1 MRISLKIIAGC
12 VLFLAFV
19 LTGGC
24 ERTNT
29 ASGPAAGPDEP
40 SMDVTPIQ
48 SGGGQWKIASSP
60 AVTVTVTAPGAKD
73 VKIFYQPEAAS
84 DRYIELKAPVH
95 RDQSNGKFTSNLRLP
110 QDFAGEVWAEI
121 SYPDGST
128 KETQPIALA
137 AAGAVDQQQQGEVAG
152 QPAPTPTPAAP
163 NANNSGPP
171 NQKTQ
176 AGNAQPQG
184 QPDVRITVNVPA
196 FRLIL
201 WQNGSQVQTYEIGVG
216 RKEFPIVIGK
226 RKAWQI
232 IWNPEWVP
240 PDSVW
245 VQRMRGVSP
254 GEHLEAGDPHNP
266 LGKIKIP
273 LGDGYLIHQAESSKD
288 IGHLVSHG
296 CVRMRL
302 EDLTDLVQ
310 KLITARALPVSQ
322 DQINQAMATTERL
335 VVKLNPPLPVE
346 IDYDTLVVEN
356 GILHVYPDVYDRGTN
371 AVDNLRS
378 KLQSAGVDA
387 SKVDD
392 QTLAAIMNRA
402 NRTEEFQ
409 VSLSDIGAGR
419 ALIAGQNQPL
429 TSQSVPP
436 HVAKAAHPARRRRSR

>member
-1 MRISLKIIAGC
+1 VGISLKIIAGC
-12 VLFLAFV
+12 ILFLAFV
-19 LTGGC
+19 SAGGC
-24 ERTNT
+24 ERTDT
-29 ASGPAAGPDEP
+29 TSGPAAGPAEP

-48 SGGGQWKIASSP
+48 SGSGQWKIASSS
-60 AVTVTVTAPGAKD
+60 AVTLTVMAPGAKD

-84 DRYIELKAPVH
+84 DRYIELKAPVR
-95 RDQSNGKFTSNLRLP
+95 RDDANGKFTSDLRLT
-110 QDFAGEVWAEI
+110 QDFAGEVWAEV

-137 AAGAVDQQQQGEVAG
+137 AAGAIDQQGEVAG
-152 QPAPTPTPAAP
+152 QPAATPTPAAP
-163 NANNSGPP
+163 NANSNGP
-171 NQKTQ
+171 NQKNQ
-176 AGNAQPQG
+176 SANAQPQG
-184 QPDVRITVNVPA
+184 QPDVRMTVNVPA

-201 WQNGSQVQTYEIGVG
+201 WQNGSPLQTYEIGVG

-254 GEHLEAGDPHNP
+254 GEHVEAGDPHNP

-273 LGDGYLIHQAESSKD
+273 LGDGYLIHQTESSKD

-302 EDLTDLVQ
+302 EDLTDLAQ
-310 KLITARALPVSQ
+310 KLITARGLPVSQ
-322 DQINQAMATTERL
+322 DQINRAMATTERL
-335 VVKLNPPLPVE
+335 DVKLNPPLPVE
-346 IDYDTLVVEN
+346 IEYDTLVVEN

-371 AVDNLRS
+371 SVDNLRS
-378 KLQSAGVDA
+378 KLQSGGIDA

-429 TSQSVPP
+429 TTQSVPA